1 MTRKFQNDPDGTL
14 LPIKLDTAT
23 NGEFL
28 PTPLALHVQKTI
40 PTALNWADENAKR
53 LNQGRREFLVS
64 VSGAATCLLAMN
76 HAAAS
81 VGQTGGLF
89 DLPEEAALDYQL
101 ANAELG
107 KKEFVFDIQ
116 THHFNSVDSWTEPQ
130 VWSEVIKETAETT
143 GCNILPDEEFGHMS
157 CIDARV
163 FVREMFQ
170 SVQLLLKIHSLR
182 RLQHHEQTGQSSD

>member
-1 MTRKFQNDPDGTL
+1 MKRKYQNDPDGSR

-28 PTPLALHVQKTI
+28 PSPLQEHVKESIKT
-40 PTALNWADENAKR
+40 ASSQASKNAKR

-64 VSGAATCLLAMN
+64 ASGAATCLLAMN

-81 VGQTGGLF
+81 AGQTGGLF
-89 DLPEEAALDYQL
+89 DLPEDSALDDQL
-101 ANAELG
+101 AEAEIG

-116 THHFNSVDSWTEPQ
+116 THHFNTVESWSEPQ
-130 VWSEVIKETAETT
+130 VWSEVIKETADAT

-163 FVREMFQ
+163 RE
-170 SVQLLLKIHSLR
+170 SRI
-182 RLQHHEQTGQSSD
+182 G